1 MIASKERAAAIS
13 RARRAI
19 KLLIEHDAPTQQDL
33 GAARDRL
40 NECYNL
46 PEPTQVWDAVDRL
59 EDTAARPT
67 ASPTSIRPASKEPAG
82 RRCEQRE
89 RPRRHRQV
97 WTRVVF
103 TYAECLS
110 RALGARQGRAS
121 SVRRDADLSPRPAG
135 WSVEPSG

>member
-1 MIASKERAAAIS
+1 MIATKERAAALA

-59 EDTAARPT
+59 EDTAAQTYGVPDVDQARLEGIPT
-67 ASPTSIRPASKEPAG
+67 ATARSPMRPEERAVDVEAEAPA
-82 RRCEQRE
+82 
-89 RPRRHRQV
+89 PV
-97 WTRVVF
+97 P
-103 TYAECLS
+103 
-110 RALGARQGRAS
+110 S
-121 SVRRDADLSPRPAG
+121 S
-135 WSVEPSG
+135 

>member
-1 MIASKERAAAIS
+1 MIATKERAAAVS

-59 EDTAARPT
+59 EDTAAQTYGVPDVEQARVCRIPTTT
-67 ASPTSIRPASKEPAG
+67 ASSPMHPG
-82 RRCEQRE
+82 LRRC
-89 RPRRHRQV
+89 
-97 WTRVVF
+97 T
-103 TYAECLS
+103 T
-110 RALGARQGRAS
+110 
-121 SVRRDADLSPRPAG
+121 
-135 WSVEPSG
+135 